1 MQEFFDFFLFGY
13 IQRALISGISIAIM
27 CSLIGLFLVLRKQ
40 SLFGDAISHMAFGG
54 IAIGTYLNIYPFWTA
69 IIFSASSALVIN
81 KIRYYTKLNSDS
93 MIAVLLS
100 FGLGIGVTLISIS
113 DGFSVDLF
121 SFLFG
126 SILLVSYE
134 DVLMTVGMAIIVTSI
149 IGLFFKKLI
158 YVTFDED
165 QAKISGLH
173 VEQLDYLFIVLVA
186 VTVIV
191 SMKLVGI
198 LLISSLIVIPNIA
211 SLMLNQGFK
220 RTLFI
225 SIIISACSV
234 FFGIILSYY
243 FNTAPS
249 GMIVLLSVGIF
260 IAVIISKYFY
270 QNINIFSNT
279 SRVK

>member
-1 MQEFFDFFLFGY
+1 MQEFFDFFSFGY

-27 CSLIGLFLVLRKQ
+27 CSLIGLFLVLRRQ

-93 MIAVLLS
+93 MVAVLLS

-149 IGLFFKKLI
+149 IGLFFKKFI

>member
-173 VEQLDYLFIVLVA
+173 VEQLDNLFIVLVA

-279 SRVK
+279 SRIK

>member
-69 IIFSASSALVIN
+69 IIFSALSALVIN

-93 MIAVLLS
+93 MVAVLLS

-134 DVLMTVGMAIIVTSI
+134 DVLMTVGMAIIVTCI

>member
-93 MIAVLLS
+93 MVAVLLS

-134 DVLMTVGMAIIVTSI
+134 DVLMTVGMAIIVTCI

>member
-27 CSLIGLFLVLRKQ
+27 CSLIGLFLVLRRQ

-93 MIAVLLS
+93 MVAVLLS

>member
-93 MIAVLLS
+93 MVAVLLS

-225 SIIISACSV
+225 SIIISVCSV

-260 IAVIISKYFY
+260 VAVIISKYFY

-279 SRVK
+279 

>member
-1 MQEFFDFFLFGY
+1 MQEFFDFFSFGF
-13 IQRALISGISIAIM
+13 IQRALFSGISIAIM

-69 IIFSASSALVIN
+69 IIFSASSAVMIN
-81 KIRYYTKLNSDS
+81 KIRYYTKLTSDS
-93 MIAVLLS
+93 MVAVLLS

-134 DVLMTVGMAIIVTSI
+134 DVLMTVGIAIIVMSI
-149 IGLFFKKLI
+149 IGIFFKKFI

>member
-1 MQEFFDFFLFGY
+1 MQEFFDFFLLGY

-93 MIAVLLS
+93 MVAVLLS

-186 VTVIV
+186 VAVIV

>member
-13 IQRALISGISIAIM
+13 IQRALISGISIATI

-93 MIAVLLS
+93 MVAVLLS

-186 VTVIV
+186 VAVIV

-211 SLMLNQGFK
+211 SLTLNQGFK

>member
-69 IIFSASSALVIN
+69 IIFSALSALVIN

-93 MIAVLLS
+93 MVAVLLS

-186 VTVIV
+186 VAVIV

>member
-69 IIFSASSALVIN
+69 IIFSALSALVIN

-93 MIAVLLS
+93 MVAVLLS

>member
-1 MQEFFDFFLFGY
+1 MQEFFDFFLLGY

-93 MIAVLLS
+93 MVAVLLS
-100 FGLGIGVTLISIS
+100 FGLGIGVTLISMS

-134 DVLMTVGMAIIVTSI
+134 DVLITVGMVIIVTSI
-149 IGLFFKKLI
+149 IGLFFKKFI

-220 RTLFI
+220 RTLLI

-260 IAVIISKYFY
+260 VAVIISKYFY
-270 QNINIFSNT
+270 QHINIFSNT

>member
-198 LLISSLIVIPNIA
+198 LLISSLMVIPNIA

>member
-1 MQEFFDFFLFGY
+1 MQEFFDFFSFGY

-93 MIAVLLS
+93 MVAVLLS
-100 FGLGIGVTLISIS
+100 FGLGMGVTLISIS

-149 IGLFFKKLI
+149 IGLFFKKFI

-186 VTVIV
+186 VSVIV

-270 QNINIFSNT
+270 QNIT
-279 SRVK
+279 

>member
-93 MIAVLLS
+93 MVAVLLS

-270 QNINIFSNT
+270 QNINIFSNN

>member
-93 MIAVLLS
+93 MVAVLLS

-126 SILLVSYE
+126 SILLVSHE

>member
-1 MQEFFDFFLFGY
+1 MVVSTPTNE
-13 IQRALISGISIAIM
+13 
-27 CSLIGLFLVLRKQ
+27 
-40 SLFGDAISHMAFGG
+40 
-54 IAIGTYLNIYPFWTA
+54 P
-69 IIFSASSALVIN
+69 
-81 KIRYYTKLNSDS
+81 
-93 MIAVLLS
+93 
-100 FGLGIGVTLISIS
+100 VTTSRVCLKCPI
-113 DGFSVDLF
+113 
-121 SFLFG
+121 
-126 SILLVSYE
+126 
-134 DVLMTVGMAIIVTSI
+134 TVGMAIIVTSI

-260 IAVIISKYFY
+260 IAVTISKYFY

>member
-93 MIAVLLS
+93 MVAVLLS

-198 LLISSLIVIPNIA
+198 LLISSLMVIPNIA

>member
-1 MQEFFDFFLFGY
+1 MQEFFDFFSFGY

-69 IIFSASSALVIN
+69 IIFSASSALAIN
-81 KIRYYTKLNSDS
+81 KIRYYTKLNADS
-93 MIAVLLS
+93 MVAVLLS
-100 FGLGIGVTLISIS
+100 FGLGIGVTLISMS

-134 DVLMTVGMAIIVTSI
+134 DVLITVGMVIIVTSI
-149 IGLFFKKLI
+149 IGLFFKKFI

-279 SRVK
+279 SRIK

>member
-126 SILLVSYE
+126 SILLVSHE

-198 LLISSLIVIPNIA
+198 LLISSLMVIPNIA

>member
-54 IAIGTYLNIYPFWTA
+54 IAIGTYLNIYPLWTA

-93 MIAVLLS
+93 MVAVLLS

-211 SLMLNQGFK
+211 SLTLNQGFK

>member
-93 MIAVLLS
+93 MVAVLLS

-220 RTLFI
+220 RTLLI

-270 QNINIFSNT
+270 LNINIFSNN

>member
-69 IIFSASSALVIN
+69 IIFSALSALVIN

-93 MIAVLLS
+93 MVAVLLS

-270 QNINIFSNT
+270 QNINIFSNN

>member
-1 MQEFFDFFLFGY
+1 MQEFFDFFSFGY
-13 IQRALISGISIAIM
+13 IQRALLSGISIAIM

-93 MIAVLLS
+93 MVAVLLS

-225 SIIISACSV
+225 SIIISVCSV

-260 IAVIISKYFY
+260 VAVIISKYFY

-279 SRVK
+279 

>member
-1 MQEFFDFFLFGY
+1 MQEFFDFFSFGY
-13 IQRALISGISIAIM
+13 IQRALFSGISIAIM

-93 MIAVLLS
+93 MVAVLLS

-270 QNINIFSNT
+270 QNINIFSNN

>member
-93 MIAVLLS
+93 MVAVLLS

-186 VTVIV
+186 VAVIV

>member
-186 VTVIV
+186 VAVIV

>member
-13 IQRALISGISIAIM
+13 IQRALITGISIAIM

-93 MIAVLLS
+93 MVAVLLS

-126 SILLVSYE
+126 SILLVSHE

>member
-93 MIAVLLS
+93 MVAVLLS

-270 QNINIFSNT
+270 LNINIFSNN

>member
-13 IQRALISGISIAIM
+13 IQRALISGISIAII

-93 MIAVLLS
+93 MVAVLLS

>member
-1 MQEFFDFFLFGY
+1 MQEFFDFFSFGY

-198 LLISSLIVIPNIA
+198 LLISSLMVIPNIA

-279 SRVK
+279 SRIK

>member
-93 MIAVLLS
+93 MVAVLLS

>member
-198 LLISSLIVIPNIA
+198 LLISSLMVIPNIA

-279 SRVK
+279 SRIK

>member
-13 IQRALISGISIAIM
+13 IQRALISGISIAII

-93 MIAVLLS
+93 MVAVLLS

-186 VTVIV
+186 VAVIV